1 MRQHAF
7 VALAVFALSQSAYGT
22 DLSVKALDA
31 PASFDWTGYYAGAH
45 LDYQAGQS
53 RWSESRFG
61 ALGAA
66 GVFDV
71 GKGYD
76 FSSGT
81 GSYAIGFQGRY
92 DYMDAWHHVF
102 GVEGDIWF
110 PNTVSGNQTFTT
122 AAAGSGTYSETVQF
136 SGTLRARLG
145 YAASNWLFYLTGGFA
160 WSFDQF
166 ARTQISGA
174 PAGSNVAAGSGESQ
188 SLVPRYG
195 GVIGAGADIALNDRW
210 SARIEYLFIDYA
222 SRDVAFPVAAQHF
235 DSSLS
240 LQTIRLGLDYKIG
253 QKAIDYDFFTKN
265 ATAPEL
271 DPFAFHGQTTFI
283 EQYAA
288 PFKSP
293 YIGPQ
298 SLSPN
303 QGRESLDFMYFIG
316 VKLWKDAEFWI
327 DPEFNQGFGLSNTK
341 GIAGFPSGASFKVGS
356 AVPYA
361 RIQRFFLRQTIDL
374 GGKTQKVEADQNQ
387 FAGSNTADRLVITVG
402 KFSISDVFDQNKYA
416 QNPRKDFM
424 NWAIIDAGSYDYAA
438 DAWGYTY
445 GAAAE
450 WYQGPWT
457 LRGGV
462 FGISTLPNGTDLDT
476 TFSQFQLDG
485 EIERRY
491 SLWNRTGKIAV
502 TGFLTRAKLGTYQDA
517 IALAQATGAPADIAA
532 VRRYRSRSGLSM
544 NLEQEVID
552 GLGVFA
558 RAGFASGDVEPDSY
572 TDIDRTVAA
581 GLSLTGKRWGR
592 PDDTLGFAAI
602 ANAITPIHAQFLD
615 AGGLGILIGDG
626 QLPHPGLEQIIET
639 FYQFP
644 IGTWKVMFDYQFV
657 VNPAYNRDRGP
668 VSIGSIRLHSEF

>member
-1 MRQHAF
+1 MRRHRV
-7 VALAVFALSQSAYGT
+7 VALAVVALSQSAYGA
-22 DLSVKALDA
+22 DLPVEEFDA
-31 PASFDWTGYYAGAH
+31 RATYDWTGYYTGAQ

-53 RWSESRFG
+53 RWSETRFG
-61 ALGAA
+61 AIGNA

-92 DYMDAWHHVF
+92 DYMDASHHVF

-122 AAAGSGTYSETVQF
+122 AGLGSATYSETVQF

-145 YAASNWLFYLTGGFA
+145 YAAGDWLFYLTGGFA

-174 PAGSNVAAGSGESQ
+174 PAASNVAAGTGESQ

-195 GVIGAGADIALNDRW
+195 GAIGAGADVALNDKW
-210 SARIEYLFIDYA
+210 SARVEYLFIDYA
-222 SRDVAFPVAAQHF
+222 SRDAAFPAAAEHF
-235 DSSLS
+235 DSSLA
-240 LQTIRLGLDYKIG
+240 LQTIRVGLDYKLG
-253 QKAIDYDFFTKN
+253 EKAIDRDLFTKSI
-265 ATAPEL
+265 TALEL
-271 DPFAFHGQTTFI
+271 DRFAFHGQTTFI

-288 PFKSP
+288 PFRSP

-303 QGRESLDFMYFIG
+303 QGRESLDFMYFLGI
-316 VKLWKDAEFWI
+316 KLWKDAEFWI

-356 AVPYA
+356 DVPYA

-387 FAGSNTADRLVITVG
+387 FAGSNTTDRLVITVG

-424 NWAIIDAGSYDYAA
+424 NWAVIDAGTYDYAA

-462 FGISTLPNGTDLDT
+462 FDISTVPNGTDLDT

-491 SLWNRTGKIAV
+491 ALWNRAGKIAV

-532 VRRYRSRSGLSM
+532 VRQYRSRSGLSM

-552 GLGVFA
+552 DLGVFA

-572 TDIDRTVAA
+572 TDIDRTIAA
-581 GLSLTGKRWGR
+581 GLSLTGKRWER
-592 PDDTLGFAAI
+592 PDDTFGFAAI
-602 ANAITPIHAQFLD
+602 ANAITPIHAQFLNE
-615 AGGLGILIGDG
+615 GGLGILIGDG

-639 FYQFP
+639 YYQFP
-644 IGTWKVMFDYQFV
+644 IYAWKVMFDYQFV

-668 VSIGSIRLHSEF
+668 VSIGGIRLHSEF